1 MSHDQHIKHSSFFSH
16 WKVPQY
22 LEKFTKY
29 HFLISG
35 GNFLSLRDQG
45 GQSPHINGKKFY
57 PFIWCFK
64 VSWFFW
70 VLSTKKRWN
79 KIGFWL
85 PPLFVGTCSI
95 FFLNIIF
102 SRSTYF
108 FHLCMACLGLRKS
121 PLENENWRSEN
132 FCMRDCVIKK
142 KYKNREISQFWGK
155 LVRDQSCPIFL
166 AIIKNYQDMAH
177 FVLYLY
183 FENQLK
189 HKFQY
194 QDTMKHTINM

>member
-1 MSHDQHIKHSSFFSH
+1 MEKNFIRLFDVSKCPDFF
-16 WKVPQY
+16 
-22 LEKFTKY
+22 
-29 HFLISG
+29 
-35 GNFLSLRDQG
+35 
-45 GQSPHINGKKFY
+45 
-57 PFIWCFK
+57 
-64 VSWFFW
+64 
-70 VLSTKKRWN
+70 
-79 KIGFWL
+79 GFWPQKKDGTKL
-85 PPLFVGTCSI
+85 GFDSPPLFVGTCSI

-177 FVLYLY
+177 FVLYVY

-189 HKFQY
+189 HKFQNE
-194 QDTMKHTINM
+194 THNKHVNYF